1 MRKYLSNSPM
11 QTFNSSPVMP
21 SLPTS
26 APILAAMGFGMLN
39 EMIEFSAVLM
49 VPGANVGGYYNTALD
64 LVSNSIGAVIAI
76 IAVAWSERG
85 GA

>member
-1 MRKYLSNSPM
+1 
-11 QTFNSSPVMP
+11 
-21 SLPTS
+21 
-26 APILAAMGFGMLN
+26 MGFGALN

-49 VPGANVGGYYNTALD
+49 VPGTNVGGYYNTALD